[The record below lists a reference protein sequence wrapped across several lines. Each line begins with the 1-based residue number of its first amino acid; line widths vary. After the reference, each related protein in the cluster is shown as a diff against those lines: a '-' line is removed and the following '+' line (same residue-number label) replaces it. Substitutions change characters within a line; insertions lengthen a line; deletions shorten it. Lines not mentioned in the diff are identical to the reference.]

1 MNVLMLRKLKALSAF
16 VRFSWKS
23 KKGRKKKFFTQT
35 KTTFKNIV
43 LRFVAFCPFVWSVGN
58 QLHTG
63 STSRCFIVFFNP
75 TCGCCP
81 SPQTLLEFAGRW
93 SLEEEPLPLLEVYIV
108 ALLSYVEASPFL
120 SPQCENVQLVVERLS
135 L

>member
-1 MNVLMLRKLKALSAF
+1 M
-16 VRFSWKS
+16 
-23 KKGRKKKFFTQT
+23 KKKIYIFNLG
-35 KTTFKNIV
+35 KNEIKKV
-43 LRFVAFCPFVWSVGN
+43 FLCFVYFCSFVWFVEE
-58 QLHTG
+58 QLHMG
-63 STSRCFIVFFNP
+63 STSRCSTVFS
-75 TCGCCP
+75 CHRVVCCP
-81 SPQTLLEFAGRW
+81 PPQTLLEFAGRW

>member
-1 MNVLMLRKLKALSAF
+1 MEKTFFFFLFFILSWAKTRLKKS
-16 VRFSWKS
+16 FSLIF
-23 KKGRKKKFFTQT
+23 GFLF
-35 KTTFKNIV
+35 ICV
-43 LRFVAFCPFVWSVGN
+43 VAHSFCLQMF
-58 QLHTG
+58 
-63 STSRCFIVFFNP
+63 SRCFQVNVCLLS
-75 TCGCCP
+75 T
-81 SPQTLLEFAGRW
+81 SLPQTLLEFAGRW

>member
-1 MNVLMLRKLKALSAF
+1 MF
-16 VRFSWKS
+16 
-23 KKGRKKKFFTQT
+23 
-35 KTTFKNIV
+35 
-43 LRFVAFCPFVWSVGN
+43 
-58 QLHTG
+58 
-63 STSRCFIVFFNP
+63 SRCFQVNVCLLSTSP
-75 TCGCCP
+75 
-81 SPQTLLEFAGRW
+81 PQTLLEFAGRW

>member
-1 MNVLMLRKLKALSAF
+1 MD
-16 VRFSWKS
+16 
-23 KKGRKKKFFTQT
+23 
-35 KTTFKNIV
+35 
-43 LRFVAFCPFVWSVGN
+43 FCSFVWLAEDR
-58 QLHTG
+58 LHSG
-63 STSRCFIVFFNP
+63 SASRCSPVLS
-75 TCGCCP
+75 TCACCP
-81 SPQTLLEFAGRW
+81 PPQTLLEFAGRW

>member
-1 MNVLMLRKLKALSAF
+1 MFSSAF
-16 VRFSWKS
+16 R
-23 KKGRKKKFFTQT
+23 
-35 KTTFKNIV
+35 
-43 LRFVAFCPFVWSVGN
+43 
-58 QLHTG
+58 
-63 STSRCFIVFFNP
+63 STCA
-75 TCGCCP
+75 CCP
-81 SPQTLLEFAGRW
+81 PPQTLLEFAGRW